1 MTEGA
6 ANLLH
11 GEDLVDGSER
21 REQEELLPW
30 LVAKGCAEE
39 HHRIDEAVARFFW
52 LNAGFRYYA
61 HDFIVLRHHPG
72 DYRRITRNN
81 REGGF
86 LSPVG
91 RFLYGYANNQY
102 IYSTLLYFTLL
113 WLIFWLSLGY
123 LFISEDNQKD
133 NQRHNRMGYLFRQPG

>member
-1 MTEGA
+1 MARLSQETTRHYRRAVRHFEVVEVSEGA
-6 ANLLH
+6 AYLLH
-11 GEDLVDGSER
+11 GEDLVDGGKR

-72 DYRRITRNN
+72 DNRRITRNYC
-81 REGGF
+81 
-86 LSPVG
+86 
-91 RFLYGYANNQY
+91 FLYP
-102 IYSTLLYFTLL
+102 I
-113 WLIFWLSLGY
+113 
-123 LFISEDNQKD
+123 
-133 NQRHNRMGYLFRQPG
+133 

>member
-6 ANLLH
+6 ADLLH
-11 GEDLVDGSER
+11 GENLVDGSER
-21 REQEELLPW
+21 REQKELLPW

-91 RFLYGYANNQY
+91 RFLYGYVNNQY
-102 IYSTLLYFTLL
+102 IYSTLLYYGLSFGYPSV
-113 WLIFWLSLGY
+113 IFS
-123 LFISEDNQKD
+123 
-133 NQRHNRMGYLFRQPG
+133 